1 MVRNLITG
9 GLGFVGSC
17 LAKQLLGDGEEVVIF
32 DVAPGSKLLTK
43 DIADRVKIVR
53 GDLTNWPQVLDVV
66 KDNGIDC
73 IYHLGALLTPAC
85 EASPSA
91 AYAINLGGTY
101 HVLEAA
107 RLFNVDS
114 LIFTSSIATYGPD
127 APPIVNEDTIQRS
140 TTIYGIIKVAA
151 EQLGEYYH
159 HRYGVNFRSVR
170 YPLLVGP
177 GRTIGISRYAT
188 EMIQV
193 PALGH
198 AYRAYVEESLKMP
211 VMYVEDAAWCLVC
224 LKRAYETSLKR
235 RVYNVGG
242 NFLSAREEA
251 DIVRKYLPQAQ
262 IEFDPDETAMRL
274 LNEFAR
280 EIDDSRAR
288 QEWGFSLQYNAD
300 DLVKHF
306 INEIQ
311 ANRAIYE

>member
-1 MVRNLITG
+1 MARNLITG

-17 LAKQLLGDGEEVVIF
+17 LARQLLEEGEEVVIF
-32 DVAPGSKLLTK
+32 DIASALTPLIK
-43 DIADRVKIVR
+43 GIEDRVKIVR
-53 GDLTNWPQVLDVV
+53 GDLTNWAQVLDVV
-66 KDNGIDC
+66 KDSGIEC

-91 AYAINLGGTY
+91 AYATNLGGTY
-101 HVLEAA
+101 HILEAA

-127 APPIVNEDTIQRS
+127 APPVVNEDTVQRS
-140 TTIYGIIKVAA
+140 TTIYGITKVAS

-177 GRTIGISRYAT
+177 GRTVGISRYAT

-193 PALGH
+193 PALGR
-198 AYRAYVEESLKMP
+198 AYQAYVEESLKMP
-211 VMYVEDAAWCLVC
+211 VMYVKDAAWCLVC
-224 LKRAYETSLKR
+224 LKRASEGSLKR

-251 DIVRKYLPQAQ
+251 DIVRSYLPQAQ
-262 IEFDPDETAMRL
+262 IEFHPDETAMRV
-274 LNEFAR
+274 LNDFAR

-288 QEWGFSLQYNAD
+288 QEWAFSLRYNAD

-306 INEIQ
+306 ISEIQ

>member
-17 LAKQLLGDGEEVVIF
+17 LARQLLEEGEEVVIF
-32 DVAPGSKLLTK
+32 DVSSASTRL
-43 DIADRVKIVR
+43 IRNIENRVRIVR
-53 GDLTNWPQVLDVV
+53 GDLANWAQVLDAVN
-66 KDNGIDC
+66 DGGIDC

-91 AYAINLGGTY
+91 AYATNLGGTY

-127 APPIVNEDTIQRS
+127 APPVVNEDTMQRS
-140 TTIYGIIKVAA
+140 TTVYGILKVAS

-159 HRYGVNFRSVR
+159 RRYGVNFRSVR

-177 GRTIGISRYAT
+177 GRTVGISRYAT

-198 AYRAYVEESLKMP
+198 AYQAYVEESLKMP
-211 VMYVEDAAWCLVC
+211 VMYVKDAAWCLVC
-224 LKRAYETSLKR
+224 LKRASEDSLKR

-251 DIVRKYLPQAQ
+251 DIVRRYLPQAQ
-262 IEFDPDETAMRL
+262 IEFHPDETAMRV
-274 LNEFAR
+274 LNDFAR

-288 QEWGFSLQYNAD
+288 QEWGFSLRYNAD

-306 INEIQ
+306 ISEIQ

>member
-1 MVRNLITG
+1 MARNLITG

-17 LAKQLLGDGEEVVIF
+17 LARQLVEDGEEVVVF
-32 DVAPGSKLLTK
+32 DVVSALTRLIK
-43 DIADRVKIVR
+43 DIENRVRIVR
-53 GDLTNWPQVLDVV
+53 GDLTNWAQVLDAV
-66 KDNGIDC
+66 KDGGIDC

-91 AYAINLGGTY
+91 AYETNLGGTY

-107 RLFNVDS
+107 RLFNVSS

-127 APPIVNEDTIQRS
+127 APAVVNEDTIQRS
-140 TTIYGIIKVAA
+140 TTVYGILKVAS

-159 HRYGVNFRSVR
+159 RRYGVNFRSVR

-177 GRTIGISRYAT
+177 GRTVGISRYAT

-193 PALGH
+193 PALGY
-198 AYRAYVEESLKMP
+198 AYQAYVEESLKMP

-224 LKRAYETSLKR
+224 LKRASEGSLKR
-235 RVYNVGG
+235 CIYNVGG
-242 NFLSAREEA
+242 NFLSARAEA
-251 DIVRKYLPQAQ
+251 DIVRRYLPQAQ
-262 IEFDPDETAMRL
+262 IEFHPDETAMRL
-274 LNEFAR
+274 LNDFAR

-288 QEWGFSLQYNAD
+288 QEWGFSLRYNAD

-306 INEIQ
+306 ISEIQ
-311 ANRAIYE
+311 ANRALYE

>member
-1 MVRNLITG
+1 LME
-9 GLGFVGSC
+9 
-17 LAKQLLGDGEEVVIF
+17 DGEEVVIF
-32 DVAPGSKLLTK
+32 DVVSASTRLIK
-43 DIADRVKIVR
+43 DIEHRVKIVR
-53 GDLTNWPQVLDVV
+53 GDLTNWAQVLDVV
-66 KDNGIDC
+66 KDNEIES

-85 EASPSA
+85 EASPAA
-91 AYAINLGGTY
+91 AYATNLGGTY

-127 APPIVNEDTIQRS
+127 APPVVNEDTIQRS
-140 TTIYGIIKVAA
+140 TTIYGIVKVAS

-159 HRYGVNFRSVR
+159 RRYGVNFRSVR

-177 GRTIGISRYAT
+177 GRTVGISRYAT

-198 AYRAYVEESLKMP
+198 AYQAYVEESLKMP
-211 VMYVEDAAWCLVC
+211 VMYVNDAAWCLVC
-224 LKRAYETSLKR
+224 LNRASESSLKR
-235 RVYNVGG
+235 RIYNVGG

-251 DIVRKYLPQAQ
+251 DIVKRHLPQAQ
-262 IEFDPDETAMRL
+262 IEFHPDETAMRL

-288 QEWGFSLQYNAD
+288 QEWGFSLRYNAD

-306 INEIQ
+306 ISEIQ
-311 ANRAIYE
+311 ANRALYE